1 MSPDDPPSALG
12 AILAR
17 HKGGDSAA
25 ANAAIIHCHDRLKAL
40 TRQMLAQYPGVG
52 PWVETSDVFHGVVV
66 KLLGA
71 LKELT
76 FDTPADFLG
85 LAACQVRRGL
95 IDLTR
100 KKRPELV
107 TAAGSDPAATDPL
120 DTRPD
125 STDDP
130 YELAAWG
137 ELHAAI
143 DALPADQRELFD
155 LIYYQGL
162 TVREA
167 AAALGVPRTTLQARW
182 VAARLGLMRRLGGE
196 PPF

>member
-17 HKGGDSAA
+17 HKAGDPAA
-25 ANAAIIHCHDRLKAL
+25 ANAVIEHCHDRLKAL
-40 TRQMLAQYPGVG
+40 TRQMLARFPGVG
-52 PWVETSDVFHGVVV
+52 RWVDTSDVFHGVVV
-66 KLLGA
+66 KLLAA
-71 LKELT
+71 LKDLT
-76 FDTPADFLG
+76 FDTPADFLR
-85 LAACQVRRGL
+85 LASCHVRRGL

-100 KKRPELV
+100 KKRPDLV
-107 TAAGSDPAATDPL
+107 PAGGPGSSAPDPL
-120 DTRPD
+120 ATRPD

-143 DALPADQRELFD
+143 DALPADQQELFD

-167 AAALGVPRTTLQARW
+167 AAALGAPRTTLQARW
-182 VAARLGLMRRLGGE
+182 VAARLGLMRRLGGDL
-196 PPF
+196 PF